1 MLFYISVIV
10 PSECKN
16 YVVISEKERS
26 KTYSGGPLTCDQRNL
41 KTIGRWHRFMGAA
54 GTAMPTACV
63 PTHRCGTHAPGWLQ
77 GGHPTEVQGAVT
89 RKVCFHWSG
98 NCCKWSVNIRV
109 RDCGEF
115 YVYNFPKT
123 PVCYLK
129 YCAEQKGITESHVL
143 KSPDFA

>member
-1 MLFYISVIV
+1 
-10 PSECKN
+10 
-16 YVVISEKERS
+16 
-26 KTYSGGPLTCDQRNL
+26 
-41 KTIGRWHRFMGAA
+41 MGAA

-77 GGHPTEVQGAVT
+77 GGHPTEEQGVVT
-89 RKVCFHWSG
+89 KKVCFHWSG

-115 YVYNFPKT
+115 YVYNLPKT

-143 KSPDFA
+143 KSSDLAFFFND

>member
-1 MLFYISVIV
+1 
-10 PSECKN
+10 
-16 YVVISEKERS
+16 
-26 KTYSGGPLTCDQRNL
+26 
-41 KTIGRWHRFMGAA
+41 MGAA

-77 GGHPTEVQGAVT
+77 GGHPTEEQGVVT
-89 RKVCFHWSG
+89 KKVCFHWSG

-143 KSPDFA
+143 NPLTLLLFLTIKLPTLTYLCT

>member
-1 MLFYISVIV
+1 M
-10 PSECKN
+10 
-16 YVVISEKERS
+16 
-26 KTYSGGPLTCDQRNL
+26 TCDQRNL
-41 KTIGRWHRFMGAA
+41 KTVGKWHRLMGAA

-77 GGHPTEVQGAVT
+77 GGHPTEEQGVVT
-89 RKVCFHWSG
+89 KKVCFHWSG

-143 KSPDFA
+143 NPLTLLLFLMIKSPTLTYLFT